1 MIETSISLKAI
12 FLTFFVLVFAGCADN
27 EICAVW
33 TEGVTDPETGRAIH
47 TLTVK
52 NAPEGTDWN
61 IWFTSNHIYIGDDLE
76 GAEGSISL
84 HHGCWYKMTPKE
96 REGKDL
102 VLKYTDRPLQRH
114 CWAPEGFVLEH
125 DGKAV
130 ALDAEYVFLPSER
143 IQDFAYNQVETHVWD
158 MIPSLKNVAVSEG
171 TTRLETVPAAQ
182 IVPADKAGWYR
193 ITLDGTCKV
202 EAADE
207 DGAWY
212 AKVTLDNLKR
222 NAGGNEIPNMVIED
236 WPDMGYRGFMLDI
249 SRNFTTR
256 DNILRFIDL
265 LAHYKVN
272 IFHLHFGDDE
282 GWRVEIEKFPELTA
296 YGAHHA
302 FPHRNEAG
310 EYVEEEYLMPSYNGS
325 IDPDD
330 MSSSANGYLTK
341 EDYIEILKYAW
352 ERRIKVIPEFD
363 TPGHSRAAIKAMDAY
378 SERVGSDEFRLSDPE
393 DRSEYCS
400 VQYYKDNALN
410 VAMPSTYRFI
420 EVVFDELIAYH
431 KEAGAPLPA
440 IHVGGDEVAKGA
452 WTASPACLK
461 IMEERGWDN
470 VELMKS
476 YYIEKVLD
484 IAEARG
490 VKIAGWQEVVMDLE
504 DHVYERL
511 KKNLYSVNFWHT
523 GHGQEEYP
531 YQYANDGVPTVL
543 SNMTNTYV
551 DFAYTPDKTERGL
564 SWGGF
569 VDERRSFS
577 LLPYDIYRSVRWD
590 DHGRI
595 RDISTLPDGKTPL
608 KARENVIGV
617 QAQLWTE
624 TVRCFDHVTSYVFPK
639 VCGVFERAWNAS
651 PSWEGTTQADDPA
664 FLQELD
670 RYYSTV
676 VSHEIPYYDEMQI
689 AYRQRKRSAI
699 MTFSQV
705 LDRDRSKYAVN
716 NFAEDDKYTMLQ
728 PYETVSVKEPKGRK
742 VKNIIFMI
750 GDGMG
755 LEQISAAW
763 VCNGGKLNLDNFT
776 NVGIQRT
783 YSANK
788 LVTDSAAAGTA
799 LATGHKTDNGMISMT
814 PDTVAVKSLAEE
826 AMEKGKRTG
835 AAVTC
840 RVNDATPSVF
850 FSHSASRKNQ
860 EDIVEQMA
868 GSGVY
873 FLAGGGTKFW
883 RDREDGKDISE
894 DVKARGYSY
903 VETKEDL
910 MAVESGPVIALMD
923 SYELKPSLDR
933 GDILPASVTKALE
946 LLDNRKGFFLMI
958 EGSMIDDGGH
968 DNKAG
973 HTMEEIFDFDRTLG
987 IVLEWAAKDGQTLVI
1002 VTADHATGGMTLLSG
1017 SIDEKRIRVNYSTT
1031 GHNGIALPVF
1041 AWGPHSEDFVGIYE
1055 NTELSDRIRALIR

>member
-1 MIETSISLKAI
+1 MKPILFKTICMLSALLFS
-12 FLTFFVLVFAGCADN
+12 AGCADKVS
-27 EICAVW
+27 IVW
-33 TEGVTDPETGRAIH
+33 TEGETDPDTREVVH

-393 DRSEYCS
+393 DKSEYCS
-400 VQYYKDNALN
+400 VQYYNDNALN

-608 KARENVIGV
+608 KAWENVIGV

-689 AYRQRKRSAI
+689 AYRQRK
-699 MTFSQV
+699 
-705 LDRDRSKYAVN
+705 K
-716 NFAEDDKYTMLQ
+716 
-728 PYETVSVKEPKGRK
+728 
-742 VKNIIFMI
+742 
-750 GDGMG
+750 
-755 LEQISAAW
+755 
-763 VCNGGKLNLDNFT
+763 
-776 NVGIQRT
+776 
-783 YSANK
+783 
-788 LVTDSAAAGTA
+788 
-799 LATGHKTDNGMISMT
+799 
-814 PDTVAVKSLAEE
+814 
-826 AMEKGKRTG
+826 
-835 AAVTC
+835 
-840 RVNDATPSVF
+840 
-850 FSHSASRKNQ
+850 
-860 EDIVEQMA
+860 
-868 GSGVY
+868 
-873 FLAGGGTKFW
+873 
-883 RDREDGKDISE
+883 
-894 DVKARGYSY
+894 
-903 VETKEDL
+903 
-910 MAVESGPVIALMD
+910 
-923 SYELKPSLDR
+923 
-933 GDILPASVTKALE
+933 
-946 LLDNRKGFFLMI
+946 
-958 EGSMIDDGGH
+958 
-968 DNKAG
+968 
-973 HTMEEIFDFDRTLG
+973 
-987 IVLEWAAKDGQTLVI
+987 
-1002 VTADHATGGMTLLSG
+1002 
-1017 SIDEKRIRVNYSTT
+1017 
-1031 GHNGIALPVF
+1031 
-1041 AWGPHSEDFVGIYE
+1041 
-1055 NTELSDRIRALIR
+1055 